1 MKKYIAIHTYH
12 DSDAK
17 KRFWMGTK
25 HNQTTDI
32 EWAKKWNYKKARCTA
47 TWVGS
52 DDFFFFQWEAD
63 KSEDIVSALSE
74 QGFDE
79 FIFTATYE
87 IDLHID
93 VNNLTGEVP
102 YKAIHY
108 LDEGS

>member
-1 MKKYIAIHTYH
+1 M
-12 DSDAK
+12 
-17 KRFWMGTK
+17 
-25 HNQTTDI
+25 
-32 EWAKKWNYKKARCTA
+32 
-47 TWVGS
+47 
-52 DDFFFFQWEAD
+52 
-63 KSEDIVSALSE
+63 SALSE